1 MKNLLLLSNCLFIL
15 CCSHQNHTI
24 ISNPPHE
31 VNIQDSVI
39 SKTKPVKTATPSPNE
54 EYQQEKID
62 SLKKNKVKPKR
73 NTKKND

>member
-62 SLKKNKVKPKR
+62 SLKKIKLSQNEIL
-73 NTKKND
+73 KK